1 MGQFERWVVG
11 IVITLFAYRFME
23 DSSQRIY
30 FHKLATEVL
39 CTPAFIQ
46 LALNYPNATAS
57 YRASESVCRL
67 S

>member
-1 MGQFERWVVG
+1 MGQFERWIVG
-11 IVITLFAYRFME
+11 VVITLFAYRFME

-46 LALNYPNATAS
+46 PVLNYHNATALS
-57 YRASESVCRL
+57 RASESVCRL